1 MSTGRMVPRIALLCA
16 TGLLG
21 ACASAPPPESAAWGG
36 LGPAPPNTFA
46 EAMTAL
52 EAGNHNEGRAKLA
65 QVLEVCGTTA
75 LGEQAAVA
83 LIVDALDPRN
93 PDLDLAASLSHAY
106 LSQPYRTPL
115 AEQVASSAYLI
126 SLDVGGNL
134 DESLSILPSA
144 ESGEFPAECS
154 SGSLSPTNRG
164 VAVIPVPPSRTL
176 TDRLSDL
183 ESTVE
188 ALQVE
193 LARVRETLRP

>member
-1 MSTGRMVPRIALLCA
+1 MRTHRMVSRLALLGV

-21 ACASAPPPESAAWGG
+21 SCASAPPEWEG
-36 LGPAPPNTFA
+36 LGHPPAVTYS
-46 EAMTAL
+46 EAMAAL
-52 EAGNHNEGRAKLA
+52 ETGDQVEGRAKLA
-65 QVLEVCGTTA
+65 QVLEACGTTS

-83 LIVDALDPRN
+83 LIVDALDPRH

-115 AEQVASSAYLI
+115 AERLATSAYLI
-126 SLDVGGNL
+126 SLDVGGGL

-144 ESGEFPAECS
+144 EPDEFPAECR
-154 SGSLSPTNRG
+154 SGLLSPTNRG
-164 VAVIPVPPSRTL
+164 LAVIPVPPSRTL
-176 TDRLSDL
+176 TDRLAEL

-188 ALQVE
+188 ELQTE